1 MPATVKRV
9 GSKWRVVEAGTGKVV
24 KNRSG
29 TAVDAGGHRSRE
41 AALRQARAINR

>member
-9 GSKWRVVEAGTGKVV
+9 GAKWRVVEPSGKVV
-24 KNRSG
+24 KNAAG
-29 TAVDAGGHRSRE
+29 TAVDGGGHRSRE